1 MPFAPTRPHLLHL
14 SIRLQPT
21 SRTLAPKRPHPSKPP
36 HLPAPPGRVDKARVR
51 IASLSLS
58 LSTSNSHSRWLVID
72 PLAVVNSC
80 NLPHV
85 SQLIAIFWYFNRF
98 LQTKK
103 KLPLRQWEFC
113 FHEFGVCTRRYISKL
128 NFCNKCQK
136 NRFLHQFLPKTP
148 FPCHRALGKRYSRI
162 KKKSCASLLF

>member
-1 MPFAPTRPHLLHL
+1 MFVRNELFRTNNQNSPICPFKNISIRATFMPFAPTRPHLLHL

-58 LSTSNSHSRWLVID
+58 LSRSNSHSLWLVID

-85 SQLIAIFWYFNRF
+85 SQLIAIFWYFYRF
-98 LQTKK
+98 LHTKK

-113 FHEFGVCTRRYISKL
+113 FHSL
-128 NFCNKCQK
+128 N
-136 NRFLHQFLPKTP
+136 LE
-148 FPCHRALGKRYSRI
+148 
-162 KKKSCASLLF
+162 